1 LYRISEHEPHGSGQT
16 HARHQM
22 ISALKF
28 IEEEEGEIR
37 DNLLSR
43 LA

>member
-1 LYRISEHEPHGSGQT
+1 
-16 HARHQM
+16 M

-28 IEEEEGEIR
+28 IEEEGGEIR